1 MPVLEQR
8 LSRDLKQ
15 FENQREIN
23 LNPYPESNMTLNR
36 IDI

>member
-1 MPVLEQR
+1 MPVLELR

-15 FENQREIN
+15 FENKREIN
-23 LNPYPESNMTLNR
+23 LNSYPESNMTLNR